1 MRPVDI
7 KPGIFRPHE
16 MIVLARVYD
25 GLVRPGD
32 SPEKREQLASRIIA
46 NYMAGITDSG
56 DLARISARPLGR

>member
-1 MRPVDI
+1 
-7 KPGIFRPHE
+7 